1 MLHSNG
7 LFHDPPASSAEEDAT
22 HSVTVKVMKRLL
34 DGDGMKMVSE
44 WENLYQEEADQFCWS
59 MIATTSQF
67 RECIDMLDE
76 RGVRE
81 GRLLLKLRAME
92 KDIVK
97 WMKVNGNDDWTP
109 PDEMEVDEED
119 QTESGRAMRRS
130 TRNKRGAGKKE
141 NDMGF
146 IEQLQSSNKDFTSWK
161 NRVKRR

>member
-7 LFHDPPASSAEEDAT
+7 LFHEPPASSAEENAT

-76 RGVRE
+76 RGPRGTFVAQIESDGE
-81 GRLLLKLRAME
+81 GYCEM
-92 KDIVK
+92 
-97 WMKVNGNDDWTP
+97 
-109 PDEMEVDEED
+109 DESE
-119 QTESGRAMRRS
+119 
-130 TRNKRGAGKKE
+130 
-141 NDMGF
+141 
-146 IEQLQSSNKDFTSWK
+146 WK
-161 NRVKRR
+161 